1 MLFSSLTFLCCFL
14 PLVVIIYFLIPLVA
28 RNLFLLISSL
38 IFYAWGEP
46 RYLFLMLFVILWNYI
61 AGIVIDK
68 IKIELKKIVCICSV
82 LVNIGILCNYKY
94 IDFFI
99 DNINYFFNQHLE
111 LYNVVLPIGISFY
124 IFQSLSYT
132 IDVYRCVVPAQYN
145 LLKFALYVSLFP
157 QLVAGPIVKYKD
169 VMQYLEHRNETI
181 DDVVYGLRRFIVG
194 LGKKV
199 ILANTMGEV
208 ADKIFSSG
216 PSDISVSIAWLGAVA
231 FTLQVFYDFSGYSD
245 MAIGLGRIFGF
256 KFQENF
262 NYPYVSVTMTELW
275 QRWHMSL
282 TTWFK
287 DYVYIPLGGSRVS
300 NFRHNMNILLIFLA
314 TGIWHGANWTFI
326 VWGLWNGLFLLIE
339 KKLGLVKK
347 KFSGNIRLLMHAYVL
362 IVFIVEAVFFRSD
375 SLSIALQYLGVM
387 FYINVND
394 YIPFDFMYYFNS
406 KIAFIGLFAILFCKK
421 WNYDKWEKN
430 KYYLIFRDIVL
441 ILVLITSMSFI
452 AASGYISFIYF
463 KF

>member
-216 PSDISVSIAWLGAVA
+216 PSDISISIAWLGAVA

>member
-14 PLVVIIYFLIPLVA
+14 PLVVIIYFLIPVVA

-46 RYLFLMLFVILWNYI
+46 RYLFLMLFVILWNYL

-68 IKIELKKIVCICSV
+68 IKFDLKKTVCICSI

-99 DNINYFFNQHLE
+99 DNINYFFNQHFE

-169 VMQYLEHRNETI
+169 VMQYLEHRNETL

-208 ADKIFSSG
+208 ADKIFSYG

-347 KFSGNIRLLMHAYVL
+347 KFSGNIRLLMHFYVL

-387 FYINVND
+387 FGINVND
-394 YIPFDFMYYFNS
+394 YIPFDFMYYFNN
-406 KIAFIGLFAILFCKK
+406 KVAFIGLLAILFCKK

-430 KYYLIFRDIVL
+430 RYYLIFRDVVL
-441 ILVLITSMSFI
+441 VFILIISMSFI

>member
-216 PSDISVSIAWLGAVA
+216 PSDISISIAWLGAVA

-452 AASGYISFIYF
+452 AASGYIAFIYF

>member
-216 PSDISVSIAWLGAVA
+216 PSDISISIAWLGAVA

-347 KFSGNIRLLMHAYVL
+347 KFSGNIRLFMHAYVL

>member
-68 IKIELKKIVCICSV
+68 IKIELKKIVCLCSV

-216 PSDISVSIAWLGAVA
+216 PSDISISIAWLGAVA